1 MDLFSLDLLTDLGL
15 YPSSLVNLGG
25 DVGGDVGGGML
36 VNSMGFRKGK

>member
-25 DVGGDVGGGML
+25 DVGGGML